1 MKLWVPLINLI
12 KEENFKKVAEI
23 GVHKG
28 VTTAHIFDSCGDV
41 IEEYWAIDPF
51 VPYEQMRADWDELYK
66 NICSGMI
73 KYPKLKALR
82 LKSAEAA
89 ELFPEQYFD
98 LVFIDADHSY
108 DAIKEDIRL
117 WKPLVRKGGILSG
130 HDYKAGGKFPFWG
143 VKTAVDEIFEPEEIE
158 TLPCRIFVVRV

>member
-12 KEENFKKVAEI
+12 KEEGFKKIVEV
-23 GVHKG
+23 GVYKG
-28 VTTAHIFDSCGDV
+28 VSTRQILAACSDV
-41 IEEYWAIDPF
+41 IDEYWAVDPF
-51 VPYEQMRADWDELYK
+51 MSYEQMNADWDQLYRD
-66 NICSGMI
+66 ICSHMI
-73 KYPKLKALR
+73 TYPKLKALR

-108 DAIKEDIRL
+108 ESIKQDIHL

-143 VKTAVDEIFEPEEIE
+143 VKVAVDEIFASEEIE
-158 TLPCRIFVVRV
+158 TLPCRIFAVRI